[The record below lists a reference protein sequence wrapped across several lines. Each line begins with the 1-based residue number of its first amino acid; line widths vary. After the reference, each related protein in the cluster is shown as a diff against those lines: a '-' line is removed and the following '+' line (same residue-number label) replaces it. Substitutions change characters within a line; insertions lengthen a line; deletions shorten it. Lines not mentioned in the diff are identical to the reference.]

1 MKLYE
6 LKKVEIWL
14 KAWTFCWWGMW
25 KVMRVVVES
34 VMWIWSLIIWWLVH
48 ILERYNLLN
57 PLNHQFNC

>member
-25 KVMRVVVES
+25 KVMRVVV
-34 VMWIWSLIIWWLVH
+34 
-48 ILERYNLLN
+48 
-57 PLNHQFNC
+57 